1 MCAIRKVRVESNNL
15 LIEIGGAAVI
25 LPLFFFLQQKEK
37 EAVCEK
43 LFATEE
49 IVTDSKQ
56 LDMKRTGH
64 TGHNF

>member
-1 MCAIRKVRVESNNL
+1 M
-15 LIEIGGAAVI
+15 IEIGGAAVI

-56 LDMKRTGH
+56 LKMKRTGH
-64 TGHNF
+64 TGHDF

>member
-1 MCAIRKVRVESNNL
+1 ML
-15 LIEIGGAAVI
+15 LS
-25 LPLFFFLQQKEK
+25 FCRWFDFFLQQKEK

-56 LDMKRTGH
+56 LKMKRTGH
-64 TGHNF
+64 TGHDFLSFSPFPPCPGVVN